1 MVESKKKMAQS
12 FSDLKVAVEKG
23 RGNPKEIFTIFE
35 QGCREF
41 ARETRKVPQEGLE
54 SFLELVRLIGEKIQ
68 TGDTSSVFQF
78 MDKMKGMK
86 KSCHEKY
93 K

>member
-1 MVESKKKMAQS
+1 MLESKKKMSQS
-12 FSDLKVAVEKG
+12 FSDLKVAMEKG
-23 RGNPKEIFTIFE
+23 RGDPQEIFLIFE

-41 ARETRKVPQEGLE
+41 VRETRKIPQEGMD
-54 SFLELVRLIGEKIQ
+54 SFLELVRRIGEKIQ
-68 TGDTSSVFQF
+68 TGDTFAVFEF

>member
-1 MVESKKKMAQS
+1 MVESKKKMAQG
-12 FSDLKVAVEKG
+12 FSDLKVAMEKG
-23 RGNPKEIFTIFE
+23 KGNPKEIFPIFE

-54 SFLELVRLIGEKIQ
+54 SFLELVRLMGEKIQ
-68 TGDTSSVFQF
+68 TGEPSEIFEF
-78 MDKMKGMK
+78 MDKMKAMK